1 MSARR
6 SVTNTARHTKSGM
19 PIEQLLTLDTATT
32 KGKPNQTL
40 NFKAWLVGEG
50 EMPTPGAFE
59 ANTTFQITYL

>member
-1 MSARR
+1 VSLAIGDEHG
-6 SVTNTARHTKSGM
+6 TAYKSGM

-40 NFKAWLVGEG
+40 NFKAWLVGES
-50 EMPTPGAFE
+50 EMPTLGAFE